1 MKYQPLKIER
11 KWQKIWEKKGFFKAK
26 DFSKKEKL
34 YLLVEFPY
42 PSGSGLHVGHCR
54 SYIGMDILARKK
66 RMEGKN
72 VLFPMGWDAFGLPT
86 ENYAIKTGIPPQKA
100 TKENTQN
107 FKRQEKMLGLSFDW
121 SREINTTDP
130 EYYKWTQW
138 IFIQL
143 FKHGLAY
150 KAKMPVNW
158 CPSCK
163 IVLANEEVI
172 EGRCERCGEK
182 VIRKEKEQ
190 WLLRITKYADR
201 LIKDLDLV
209 DYPEKVKILQKE
221 WIGRSEGAEIEFKIK
236 GMKNLSIKVFTT
248 RPDTLF
254 GATYLVL
261 APEHSLIEKLK
272 DKIKNQKE
280 VENYVEEAK
289 NKLERERISQEKEKT
304 GVKLEGILAI
314 NPVNQK
320 EIPIFVADYVLG
332 SYGTGAIMAVPAH
345 DQRDFEF
352 AQKHHLPIIEVIRP
366 KQGKGFD
373 GKRAYEGEGIL
384 INSQKFNGLE
394 SQKAKEEIVKFLSK
408 KGLAKK
414 AVHYKLRDWIFSR
427 QRYWGEPIP
436 MIKCPKCGWV
446 PVPEK
451 DLPVKLPKIKEYRPT
466 EEGDSPLAKV
476 KSWVEVK
483 CPKCG
488 SKAQRET
495 DVMPNWAGS
504 NWYYLRYCDPKN
516 KKELA
521 SKRKLKYWMPVDW
534 YNGGMEH
541 TTLHLLY
548 SRFIYKF
555 LWDIGVVPKEI
566 GPEPYKKR
574 TSHGVVLAEGGEKMS
589 KSKGNVVNPIE
600 VVKEY
605 GADSL
610 RVYEMFMGPFEQSVA
625 WSQKGI
631 KGARNFLERIWRL
644 GEELKKRKKS
654 QIKNKEIERK
664 IEIALN
670 KTIKKVSL
678 DIDQLKFNTAISAL
692 MEFLNLISQNKENLS
707 LKVFQTFL
715 KLLSPFA
722 PHLADE
728 LWSQLGFKGYAST
741 QKWPSWNEELI
752 KEEKILLI
760 VQVNGKVRDKIEV
773 EREINQK
780 EAQEIALA
788 SERVKKWVEGKKIK
802 KVIFVPG
809 KLINFVI

>member
-1 MKYQPLKIER
+1 
-11 KWQKIWEKKGFFKAK
+11 
-26 DFSKKEKL
+26 
-34 YLLVEFPY
+34 
-42 PSGSGLHVGHCR
+42 
-54 SYIGMDILARKK
+54 
-66 RMEGKN
+66 
-72 VLFPMGWDAFGLPT
+72 
-86 ENYAIKTGIPPQKA
+86 
-100 TKENTQN
+100 
-107 FKRQEKMLGLSFDW
+107 
-121 SREINTTDP
+121 
-130 EYYKWTQW
+130 
-138 IFIQL
+138 
-143 FKHGLAY
+143 
-150 KAKMPVNW
+150 
-158 CPSCK
+158 
-163 IVLANEEVI
+163 
-172 EGRCERCGEK
+172 
-182 VIRKEKEQ
+182 
-190 WLLRITKYADR
+190 
-201 LIKDLDLV
+201 
-209 DYPEKVKILQKE
+209 
-221 WIGRSEGAEIEFKIK
+221 
-236 GMKNLSIKVFTT
+236 
-248 RPDTLF
+248 
-254 GATYLVL
+254 LVL
-261 APEHSLIEKLK
+261 APEHPLIENLK

-280 VENYVEEAK
+280 VESYVEEAK

-414 AVHYKLRDWIFSR
+414 AVYYKLRDWIFSR

-436 MIKCPKCGWV
+436 MIKCEKCGWV

-488 SKAQRET
+488 GKAQRET

-728 LWSQLGFKGYAST
+728 LWSQLGFRGYAST
-741 QKWPSWNEELI
+741 QKWPSWNEKLI

-773 EREINQK
+773 EREISQK

-788 SERVKKWVEGKKIK
+788 SEKVKKWVEGKKIK